1 MSEMRY
7 RALGNSGLQVSVVG
21 LGCNNFGRRLDQAR
35 TERVVHTAL
44 DFGIT
49 LFDTA
54 DVYGAGESE
63 RYLGA
68 ALRGRRD
75 QAVIATKFRSSMG
88 DGPYNQGG
96 SRRYIR
102 HAVEGSLKR
111 LGTDYIDLYQMH
123 APDAA
128 TPIEETLS
136 TLNDLVHEGKVRY
149 IGSSNFAGWQIA
161 DAAWISRTE
170 HLAPFISAQNEYSLL
185 DRSVERDVI
194 SACLRFGVGML
205 PYFPLASGLLTG
217 KYRRGQPPPEGTRLA
232 GSPRAGEVLSNAN
245 FDIVEKLEQ
254 FAKDRGIAL
263 LDVAIGGL
271 AAQPAVDSVIAGA
284 TKPEQIEANV
294 AAGAWVPSPQELAEI
309 DRIAPTQRDASDG
322 S

>member
-1 MSEMRY
+1 MTDMRY
-7 RALGNSGLQVSVVG
+7 RSLGKSGLQVSVVG
-21 LGCNNFGRRLDQAR
+21 LGCNNFGRRLDEAA
-35 TERVVHTAL
+35 TARVVRTAL
-44 DFGIT
+44 DCGIT

-54 DVYGAGESE
+54 DVYGSGESE
-63 RYLGA
+63 SYLGA

-75 QAVIATKFRSSMG
+75 EAVIATKFRSPMG
-88 DGPYNQGG
+88 EGPYNQGG
-96 SRRYIR
+96 SRRYI
-102 HAVEGSLKR
+102 HTAVEDSLRR
-111 LGTDYIDLYQMH
+111 LDTDYIDLYQMH
-123 APDAA
+123 RPDAA
-128 TPIEETLS
+128 TPLEETLS
-136 TLNDLVHEGKVRY
+136 ALNDLVHDGKVRY

-185 DRSVERDVI
+185 DRSVEQDVI
-194 SACLRFGVGML
+194 PACERFGVGML

-217 KYRRGQPPPEGTRLA
+217 KYHRGQQAPEGTRLA
-232 GSPRAGEVLSNAN
+232 GSPRAGEMLNDRN
-245 FDIVEKLEQ
+245 FDVVEGLER
-254 FAKDRGIAL
+254 FAQERGITL

-294 AAGAWVPSPQELAEI
+294 KAGAWVPTPEDLAEI
-309 DRIAPTQRDASDG
+309 DRIAPAPS